1 MPSKAVLPWVWICF
15 SVLCCKIRNL
25 LLVFVF
31 WQHSSHLSAALTVS
45 SNLPLSLYQPC
56 TILYI
61 IEWCLRFLFLLQH
74 KVINKGMISPSLQAS
89 LHPSSF
95 CLGLASSPS
104 GIVLLKLIRVF
115 SQKIWVLLWKAIRS
129 VNVSLTPLSGH
140 LFMLFVL
147 FDWFIGLFS
156 LYTVEESDCGQR

>member
-15 SVLCCKIRNL
+15 SILCYKIRNPL
-25 LLVFVF
+25 FVFVF

-45 SNLPLSLYQPC
+45 SNLPLPLYQLC

-74 KVINKGMISPSLQAS
+74 KVINKGMISPCLQAS

-104 GIVLLKLIRVF
+104 GTEASSCIFTKDLSASLKSYQISECVFDSTIRPSVHAFCSVWLIYWAFLFIYSRG
-115 SQKIWVLLWKAIRS
+115 IRLWPK
-129 VNVSLTPLSGH
+129 VV
-140 LFMLFVL
+140 
-147 FDWFIGLFS
+147 
-156 LYTVEESDCGQR
+156 Y